1 MTSTSN
7 EPAQTPSQR
16 RGGVGRV
23 LRDALRTTRGKVG
36 AILASAV
43 LLVAF
48 VGPFVPNMQPLAFV
62 ATPFAPPGNGNGVLG
77 ADALGRDVLARLL
90 SGGWQLLLLA
100 LIATVG
106 GVLLGALAGVSAAY
120 RQGQYESVVMRSV
133 DVVLALPQLVFVLL
147 IVSVAGAGPALIVIA
162 VGLSQAPQVAR
173 VIHGSAQDV
182 CERDFVKAVALWGV
196 PPRTVIRRQILPNLI
211 TPLMVETGLRLSFS
225 IIVLSGINF
234 LGFGVSPPNPNW
246 GVMINENRLGL
257 SSNPWAVVAPS
268 LLLAILSIGT
278 NTFTDAVA
286 RANLGESRAE
296 ELTLTATLGTTVDA

>member
-1 MTSTSN
+1 MASISLEAN
-7 EPAQTPSQR
+7 QTPVRR
-16 RGGVGRV
+16 RGGAGRV
-23 LRDALRTTRGKVG
+23 LRDAVRTTRGKVG
-36 AILASAV
+36 AVLAGAV
-43 LLVAF
+43 LLIAF
-48 VGPFVPNMQPLAFV
+48 LGPFVPGMNPLSFV
-62 ATPFAPPGNGNGVLG
+62 ATPFAPPGNGNGLLG

-100 LIATVG
+100 LVATVG
-106 GVLLGALAGVSAAY
+106 AVLLGALAGVSAAY
-120 RQGQYESVVMRSV
+120 RQGRYESVVMRSV

-147 IVSVAGAGPALIVIA
+147 VVSVAGAGPALIVIA

-234 LGFGVSPPNPNW
+234 LGFGVSPPHPNW

-257 SSNPWAVVAPS
+257 NSNPWAVVAPS

-296 ELTLTATLGTTVDA
+296 DLTLTAALGTTVEV